1 MFKKLRKNEKGFTLA
16 ELLIVVAIIGVLV
29 AISIPIFTSQ
39 LTKARRATNQ
49 ANARAAYA
57 AAAAAYLTDDGV
69 KGGTYTIAD
78 GKFQSATTA
87 PAPAPAVDYG
97 AVTNK
102 AIASFTVV
110 ITEGSGTSDSTI
122 TVTPQDSGTDATYNK
137 SGAATGGEG
146 N

>member
-1 MFKKLRKNEKGFTLA
+1 MFKKLNKKGFTLA
-16 ELLIVVAIIGVLV
+16 ELLVVVAIIGVLV

-69 KGGTYTIAD
+69 KGGTYSTAD
-78 GKFQSATTA
+78 GKFTARTTA
-87 PAPAPAVDYG
+87 SAAVAAVDYG
-97 AVTNK
+97 AAAK
-102 AIASFTVV
+102 AIETFTVV
-110 ITEGSGTSDSTI
+110 ITEGTGTSDSTI

-146 N
+146 H

>member
-1 MFKKLRKNEKGFTLA
+1 MLRKLRKNKKGFTLA

-57 AAAAAYLTDDGV
+57 AAAAAYLTDDTV
-69 KGGTYTIAD
+69 RGGTYTIAD
-78 GKFQSATTA
+78 GKFATETTA
-87 PAPAPAVDYG
+87 PTAAADVDYG
-97 AVTNK
+97 ATS
-102 AIASFTVV
+102 AIQSFTV
-110 ITEGSGTSDSTI
+110 I
-122 TVTPQDSGTDATYNK
+122 VTPGTGTTDATISVSPKDSGTGATYNAA
-137 SGAATGGEG
+137 SG